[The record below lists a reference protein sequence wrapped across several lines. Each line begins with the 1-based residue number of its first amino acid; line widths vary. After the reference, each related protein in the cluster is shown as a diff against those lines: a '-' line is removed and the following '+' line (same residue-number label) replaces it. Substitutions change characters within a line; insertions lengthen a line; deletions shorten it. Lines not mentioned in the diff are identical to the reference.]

1 MLLEKGLF
9 QRQDLRKNS
18 ASVFSSQV
26 SVLGAGL
33 GLGGDR
39 VWQECI
45 CAMFLCKIG
54 WNRWRICSE
63 ELGYFLLLWIVVE
76 KYLRLLNSY
85 RPNNRGTE
93 NLFCI
98 QAVSCSDLKGHGQIV
113 VLMYSCYFPFT
124 CYWFYIVGYCC
135 IESLFPS
142 VLQFTLMTMV

>member
-1 MLLEKGLF
+1 MLLEKRFISKAGSEEKFCFCIQFTSL
-9 QRQDLRKNS
+9 S
-18 ASVFSSQV
+18 AWCRS
-26 SVLGAGL
+26 GL
-33 GLGGDR
+33 GRDR

-54 WNRWRICSE
+54 CNRWRICSE
-63 ELGYFLLLWIVVE
+63 QLGYFLLLWIVVE

-124 CYWFYIVGYCC
+124 CYWFYIVVYCC